1 MWTRD
6 TIKRSH
12 KMPQIFKN
20 TKGEELQLLNNQ
32 LKYMPY
38 INAVTDVLQESDKKV
53 HLYLKPLN

>member
-1 MWTRD
+1 
-6 TIKRSH
+6 
-12 KMPQIFKN
+12 MPQIFKN